1 MTKLAHHLQSS
12 THPKKVLQKME
23 KDSQIG
29 LEEAAQASAHDQV
42 REFVT
47 SLLEQGMAPQQ
58 IAEELTYTAV
68 EMSLQL
74 VENKICVV
82 PILMNSMSRAAQAYA
97 TYQEG
102 KSNTDIEIEVDFCEI
117 PNTTFH

>member
-1 MTKLAHHLQSS
+1 
-12 THPKKVLQKME
+12 ME

-82 PILMNSMSRAAQAYA
+82 PILMNSMSQAAHAYA
-97 TYQEG
+97 IDQDG
-102 KSNTDIEIEVDFCEI
+102 QSNAVPNPEIEVGLCEATNI
-117 PNTTFH
+117 TFH